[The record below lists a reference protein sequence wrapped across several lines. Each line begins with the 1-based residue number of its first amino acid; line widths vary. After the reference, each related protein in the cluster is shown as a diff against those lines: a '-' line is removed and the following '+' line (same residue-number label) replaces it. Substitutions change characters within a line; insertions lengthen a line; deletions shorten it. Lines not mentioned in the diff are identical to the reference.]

1 MSTSRRA
8 ALRIAAAVTFSAVLL
23 ALALAVFLIPR
34 NQADP
39 EEPGMPDR
47 RGMPGFHE
55 DAERVGITFQMK
67 YLPGEQGE
75 KFINEKL
82 NPIIEPMA
90 TAAAQSAD
98 NTFAPPN
105 RETWYELHDS
115 MTG

>member
-1 MSTSRRA
+1 MWETR
-8 ALRIAAAVTFSAVLL
+8 
-23 ALALAVFLIPR
+23 
-34 NQADP
+34 
-39 EEPGMPDR
+39 
-47 RGMPGFHE
+47 
-55 DAERVGITFQMK
+55 
-67 YLPGEQGE
+67 EQGE

-90 TAAAQSAD
+90 TAAAQNAD